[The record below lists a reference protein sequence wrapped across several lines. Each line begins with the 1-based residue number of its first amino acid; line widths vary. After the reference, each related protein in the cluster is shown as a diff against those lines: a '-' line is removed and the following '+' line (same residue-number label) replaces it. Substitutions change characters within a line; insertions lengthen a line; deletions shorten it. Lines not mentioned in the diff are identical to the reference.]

1 MYVLVWYKATAPQSS
16 SISEIAMRRKKQN
29 ILEMEFNDSE
39 PDSDDEPVENDHQE
53 EVQVEPA

>member
-29 ILEMEFNDSE
+29 ILEMEVNDSE